1 MRLLELELVLVLV
14 LVLLVERMPRNWMR
28 LNEQRLLQVPSRQF
42 ANIELPLLLLLL
54 PLLLL
59 LLLLPIAYPHCKRQ
73 GRGR

>member
-1 MRLLELELVLVLV
+1 MRLLELERVLVLV

-28 LNEQRLLQVPSRQF
+28 PNEQRLLQVPSGQF
-42 ANIELPLLLLLL
+42 ANIELPLLL

-59 LLLLPIAYPHCKRQ
+59 LLHLPIAYPHCKRQ